1 MTAGTVKARSVLL
14 AEDDALIRLDA
25 EEMLT
30 AEGFEVLA
38 VDSGKQ
44 AVAELDTDAGRFDA
58 VVTDIRMGDGPS
70 GWDVGRHARELVATM
85 PVIYMTADSAKA
97 WSSQGVPNSVLLQK
111 PFVPAQLITALST
124 LLNQSAANNLA

>member
-1 MTAGTVKARSVLL
+1 MTAGTVTARSVLL
-14 AEDDALIRLDA
+14 VEDDALIRLDA
-25 EEMLT
+25 EEILT
-30 AEGFEVLA
+30 SEGFEVLA

-44 AVAELDTDAGRFDA
+44 AVAELDTDGGRFDA
-58 VVTDIRMGDGPS
+58 VVTDIRLGDGPS
-70 GWDVGRHARELVATM
+70 GWDVGRHARELVATI

-124 LLNQSAANNLA
+124 LLNQNATNNLG